1 MNAFSEGMSGGDL
14 RFIEVM
20 KRLNTYYVTVITS
33 FMGWKACEERGLAVN
48 HALTSSERSFKSLIL
63 TYFRRTVMAST
74 MQMDLTAGDV
84 LYSSSDFLPD
94 VFPAYVLKGKKRST
108 RWVVLLHLVAPDPF
122 RGYEGRQSGGKS
134 WSRSVLR
141 DMLFKLGQL
150 GAIRLIRSSADLILV
165 VNPDIRDYL
174 ISKGVDGRKIIVV
187 RNGTDLDL
195 VRKVRPGNAAF
206 DAVYV
211 GRLHAQKGIPDLLRI
226 RRSVCEKRKGSKLAV
241 VGRGSALFERRL
253 TEDIVK
259 SGLEENIKV
268 MGHLADEEKL
278 GVLKSSRV
286 LLFPSYYESF
296 GIVILESMAC
306 GVPVVCYDLP
316 PLRGLF
322 PKGLVRVPVG
332 DMDRF
337 AEETMKILGDDSLR
351 EKLSHEG
358 SEFAEACDWGL
369 IAEKEE
375 EIIGRP
381 LP

>member
-1 MNAFSEGMSGGDL
+1 
-14 RFIEVM
+14 
-20 KRLNTYYVTVITS
+20 
-33 FMGWKACEERGLAVN
+33 
-48 HALTSSERSFKSLIL
+48 
-63 TYFRRTVMAST
+63 
-74 MQMDLTAGDV
+74 
-84 LYSSSDFLPD
+84 
-94 VFPAYVLKGKKRST
+94 
-108 RWVVLLHLVAPDPF
+108 
-122 RGYEGRQSGGKS
+122 
-134 WSRSVLR
+134 
-141 DMLFKLGQL
+141 
-150 GAIRLIRSSADLILV
+150 
-165 VNPDIRDYL
+165 
-174 ISKGVDGRKIIVV
+174 
-187 RNGTDLDL
+187 
-195 VRKVRPGNAAF
+195 
-206 DAVYV
+206 
-211 GRLHAQKGIPDLLRI
+211 
-226 RRSVCEKRKGSKLAV
+226 
-241 VGRGSALFERRL
+241 
-253 TEDIVK
+253 VK

-316 PLRGLF
+316 PLRSLF
-322 PKGLVRVPVG
+322 SKGLVRVPVG